1 MYITKTDICFC
12 FGRRSKEGELM
23 KELIFTFLLL
33 GIVKGIGTLAT
44 YNRETGNRRKIVSIL
59 EYRNRAALAQ
69 H

>member
-1 MYITKTDICFC
+1 
-12 FGRRSKEGELM
+12 M

-69 H
+69 R